1 MTFRLA
7 AGMIVLLCLG
17 VVGRA
22 NAQQMDPAAVA
33 AAWRRVSDAPAELTE
48 VRSQSFQLRDAR
60 IADAAL
66 ATARDAGRP
75 TDVRLAALQ
84 ALMSYV
90 EPSLTVQMDQL
101 RHPTPTAVLARSIH
115 TRKVV
120 GSQAPSAD
128 LPARIGGTIRILGEN
143 DPDVVVREA
152 ARFLTRELV
161 EVHPEVVTL
170 PAGSVTLSDLCG
182 TRYRITNHTAFDI
195 SVRLLTASNSLKR
208 SLRIPAGA
216 AIDVTV
222 VEGGPARLLR
232 GEVELARSESG
243 AACG

>member
-22 NAQQMDPAAVA
+22 NAQQVNPAAVA
-33 AAWRRVSDAPAELTE
+33 AAWRRVGDAPAELDE
-48 VRSQSFQLRDAR
+48 VRNQSFQIRDAR
-60 IADAAL
+60 IAEAAL

-84 ALMSYV
+84 ALVSYV
-90 EPSLTVQMDQL
+90 DPSLTVEMDQL
-101 RHPTPTAVLARSIH
+101 RHPPPGGGLARFIH
-115 TRKVV
+115 TVGV
-120 GSQAPSAD
+120 AGSQAPSAD

-161 EVHPEVVTL
+161 EEYPEVIRL
-170 PAGSVTLSDLCG
+170 PAGSVTLSNLCG
-182 TRYRITNHTAFDI
+182 TKYRITNHTAFDI
-195 SVRLLTASNSLKR
+195 SVRLLTTSNSLKR
-208 SLRIPAGA
+208 SLRIRAGA
-216 AIDVTV
+216 AVDVTV
-222 VEGGPARLLR
+222 IEGGPAWLLR
-232 GEVELARSESG
+232 GEFELARSGSG
-243 AACG
+243 ATCG